1 MENNYSQPKTS
12 TFTKYSGYIVPILMI
27 LVVIGIIVYYFWPKS
42 AVTTVLGP
50 YQLVANSPTVL
61 QNQQIIQQADL
72 PKGLDENYSFSFYV
86 YMNDATSPT
95 FAPSDDMRFHKLLEL
110 TGAGSIYLDPVNQ
123 QAQIVMRPANPSPSP
138 DIPDLNAILTVSKF
152 LPARWNQLT
161 FTVEGRTVDTYLN
174 GLLVTSTLLPDVPY
188 SVPSQITLFP
198 MVGFSGQLGYVQLWP
213 RRLTLPEIIANY
225 KSTSDPRG
233 KPYIPTPGTSLADIY
248 TIFSNGFCKIGLCV
262 DPENTNP
269 LHYIDY
275 TYA

>member
-1 MENNYSQPKTS
+1 
-12 TFTKYSGYIVPILMI
+12 
-27 LVVIGIIVYYFWPKS
+27 
-42 AVTTVLGP
+42 
-50 YQLVANSPTVL
+50 
-61 QNQQIIQQADL
+61 
-72 PKGLDENYSFSFYV
+72 
-86 YMNDATSPT
+86 
-95 FAPSDDMRFHKLLEL
+95 
-110 TGAGSIYLDPVNQ
+110 
-123 QAQIVMRPANPSPSP
+123 
-138 DIPDLNAILTVSKF
+138 
-152 LPARWNQLT
+152 
-161 FTVEGRTVDTYLN
+161 
-174 GLLVTSTLLPDVPY
+174 LVTSTLLPDVPY